1 MKFPEWH
8 GMIVALGIGGAEN
21 EGRKKILRLC
31 AQIQERRKRIET
43 AFIVFTN

>member
-21 EGRKKILRLC
+21 EGRKKILRLSVSAVKPRTSGWGYKAC
-31 AQIQERRKRIET
+31 Y
-43 AFIVFTN
+43 